1 MIASKNGQ
9 INLWRDRKKFY
20 MVYVRVYVVLVFS
33 IASILLLICLNIAI
47 LIESVFLMVRAVV
60 GVYE

>member
-9 INLWRDRKKFY
+9 INLWRDRKKIY